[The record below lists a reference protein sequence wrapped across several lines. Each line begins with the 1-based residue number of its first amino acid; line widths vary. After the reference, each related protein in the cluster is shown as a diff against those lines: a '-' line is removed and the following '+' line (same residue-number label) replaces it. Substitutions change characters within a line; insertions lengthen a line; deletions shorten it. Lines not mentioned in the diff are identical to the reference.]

1 MGIVCLDVVVDCGAH
16 LRGRG
21 KAGAP
26 QGITAE
32 LGKPDFDLVE
42 PGGVSG
48 CVVEFYVLVPLQP
61 SVVFGFMGVEV
72 V

>member
-42 PGGVSG
+42 PGGVG
-48 CVVEFYVLVPLQP
+48 RNVVEMDIPVPLKP
-61 SVVFGFMGVEV
+61 SVVCWVCGV
-72 V
+72 